1 MFEKHSLLT
10 LKNIFSSY
18 PEIIAVYLFGSCLE
32 NKEQAR
38 DVDLA
43 VLSEIPIKKQ
53 VNLYLELYPRLAEVL
68 TPLEVD
74 LLFLKSA
81 SLTMQFEVIS
91 QGMVIHCS
99 DDDRRTD
106 FEYLISGK
114 YMDFKYHLETARRE
128 LYEVFREGAPFV

>member
-1 MFEKHSLLT
+1 MIEKNILST
-10 LKNIFSSY
+10 LKNILSSY

-43 VLSEIPIKKQ
+43 VLSEIPINKQ

-91 QGMVIHCS
+91 QGRVIHCS

-114 YMDFKYHLETARRE
+114 YMDFKYHLETARQE